1 MILIHFD
8 TIIIW
13 ISRFVKKNK
22 YFYKLV
28 LVDPKTSFDK
38 DKILKFVELKLRS
51 NPYYKQAIL
60 MGQLEDLKIE
70 ALSKYQYV
78 QMLENYYE
86 QKNIEAGDRK
96 PPALFPLNLNEVNW
110 YF

>member
-1 MILIHFD
+1 M
-8 TIIIW
+8 
-13 ISRFVKKNK
+13 
-22 YFYKLV
+22 

-38 DKILKFVELKLRS
+38 DKILEFVELKLKS
-51 NPYYKQAIL
+51 NPYYEQAIL

-70 ALSKYQYV
+70 ALSKNQYV

-96 PPALFPLNLNEVNW
+96 PPVLFPLKLKEVN
-110 YF
+110 